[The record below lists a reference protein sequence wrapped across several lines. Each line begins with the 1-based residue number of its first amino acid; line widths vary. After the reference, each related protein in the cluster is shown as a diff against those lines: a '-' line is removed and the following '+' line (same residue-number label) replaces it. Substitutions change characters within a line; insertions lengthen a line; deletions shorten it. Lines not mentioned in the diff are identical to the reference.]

1 MLAVP
6 FIALASTFAFALVE
20 AAPLAVRDTK
30 IICKDPLVVGNFVS
44 TGPSGRP
51 RVASFMG
58 AQDSLY
64 RKELSTSVGGIPSS
78 NVPQF
83 QFTECSSTV
92 MPITGVT
99 NSASDSDGPTTYYG
113 LVRTNGNPANC
124 VTAAAVWS
132 SSTASLL
139 NQPCK
144 TSDDLNL
151 INQWFSATEHKDNNG
166 TVTSYQ
172 LEFVGKAADESAP
185 WVYDW
190 TNFHRDNA
198 RLVGLN
204 YVQDYH
210 NQKPT
215 GFSVA
220 IRP

>member
-30 IICKDPLVVGNFVS
+30 IICKDPLVVGNLVS
-44 TGPSGRP
+44 TGPSGRS

-64 RKELSTSVGGIPSS
+64 RNELSTSVGGIPSS

-92 MPITGVT
+92 MPSTGVT
-99 NSASDSDGPTTYYG
+99 NSDGSTTYYG

-132 SSTASLL
+132 SSTVSLL

-144 TSDDLNL
+144 TSDDSSL
-151 INQWFSATEHKDNNG
+151 INQWFAATEHTDNNG
-166 TVTSYQ
+166 TVAFYQ
-172 LEFVGKAADESAP
+172 IEFVGKAADDSTP
-185 WVYDW
+185 SVYGW
-190 TNFHRDNA
+190 TNFPRDNA
-198 RLVGLN
+198 RLVGLD
-204 YVQDYH
+204 YAQDYH
-210 NQKPT
+210 NRKPT